1 MALPE
6 RKSMKNKQK
15 NWRDADMNRASEAA
29 RYEQPIPSRE
39 YLLGILRDA
48 DAPMGVD
55 ALAAALRL
63 TERGMRFALEK
74 RLAAM
79 VRDGQILRNRRDEY
93 VVLDRVALK
102 SGRVVGHRDG
112 FGFLIPDDASG
123 DAFLPPHQM
132 RVVMHGD
139 RAAVRIVGVD
149 ARGRKQGEVVEVL
162 ERRTLQV
169 AGRYYQERGVG
180 FVEADN
186 RRISHRVV
194 IPPSESNG
202 ARHGSLVVASIV
214 EPPNRHAA
222 PVGRITRILP
232 EEGVAQTA
240 VELAI
245 ASHQL
250 PHEFPAAV
258 VREAR
263 KFGRTVDRAQLGHYQ
278 DLTEL
283 PLVTIDGLDARDF
296 DDAVFAEPTRTG
308 WRLVVAIA
316 DVSQYVRT
324 GTALDGEARERATS
338 VYFPNR
344 VLPMLPEQ
352 LSNHL
357 CSLMPDVER
366 ACLVADMSVSREG
379 KVTRTRFY
387 SAVMRS
393 QARLTYDAAA
403 AALVDRDVTVR
414 RGLSQPVL
422 ASLESLYDLYRA
434 FRRQREVRGALDFE
448 SGEVKVVVGEDGRVA
463 DLKVYPRNDA
473 HRLIEECMIAANVEA
488 AKFLKKNGM
497 PTLYRV
503 HASPDEERI
512 LELKR
517 FLATRG
523 LLLETDGEMDPATL
537 SKLLGEVRDRPDAA
551 LLESMIIRSL
561 AQAVY
566 QPENIGHFGLAL
578 EAYAHFTSPIRR
590 YPDLLVHRAIRHV
603 LAGGTADQFEHS
615 AAEMEVLGQE
625 TSQRERR
632 ADEASRD
639 VTAFLKCEFMRDRVG
654 ETFPG
659 VITGVTDFGVFVQLT
674 GLQVDGLV
682 HVANLGRDYFRY
694 EEDRRTLVAE
704 RSGER
709 FTIGDL
715 LVVRVAR
722 VDPSERKIDFELV
735 ERVATAYHPRRR
747 AGSADTPAAPSAS
760 GARHKGKARTA
771 AKVTVKG
778 KEAAKKGKRTVRDA
792 HGRKAPAVTPK
803 PPKTARKK
811 KGAGK
816 PGKAGAAVTV
826 AAPKKKAA
834 RRAGPK
840 PGRGRR
846 G

>member
-1 MALPE
+1 
-6 RKSMKNKQK
+6 MKNKQK
-15 NWRDADMNRASEAA
+15 NWQDADKNRAREAE

-39 YLLGILRDA
+39 YLMTVLREA
-48 DAPMGVD
+48 DAPMDVET
-55 ALAAALRL
+55 LARVLRL
-63 TERGMRFALEK
+63 KDHNMRFALDK

-79 VRDGQILRNRRDEY
+79 VRDGQILRNRREEY

-169 AGRYYQERGVG
+169 AGRYYQERGIG

-186 RRISHRVV
+186 KRISHRVV
-194 IPPSESNG
+194 IPPRDANG
-202 ARHGSLVVASIV
+202 AVHGGLVVAAIV
-214 EPPNRHAA
+214 EPPNRHAD
-222 PVGRITRILP
+222 PVGRVVRVLA

-240 VELAI
+240 VDLAI

-250 PHEFPAAV
+250 PHEFPPAV

-263 KFGRTVDRAQLGHYQ
+263 KFGRNVDRSQLGVFE
-278 DLTEL
+278 DLTAL
-283 PLVTIDGLDARDF
+283 PLITIDGVDARDF
-296 DDAVFAEPTRTG
+296 DDAVYAEPTRTG

-324 GTALDGEARERATS
+324 GTALDAEARERATS
-338 VYFPNR
+338 VYFPSR

-366 ACLVADMSVSREG
+366 ACMVADMSVSREG
-379 KVTRTRFY
+379 RVTRTRFY
-387 SAVMRS
+387 SGVMRS
-393 QARLTYDAAA
+393 HARLTYDAAA
-403 AALVDRDVTVR
+403 SALVERDPVIR
-414 RGLSQPVL
+414 RGLSAPVL
-422 ASLESLYDLYRA
+422 GSLESLYDLYRA

-448 SGEVKVVVGEDGRVA
+448 TGEVRVVVGEDGRVA
-463 DLKVYPRNDA
+463 DLKAYPRNDA

-503 HASPDEERI
+503 HASPDEDRI

-517 FLATRG
+517 FLGTRG
-523 LLLETDGEMDPATL
+523 LLLETDGEIDPAAL
-537 SKLLGEVRDRPDAA
+537 AKLLGDVRDRPDAA

-603 LAGGTADQFEHS
+603 LSGGTAANFEHS
-615 AAEMEVLGQE
+615 LAEMEVLGQE

-654 ETFPG
+654 DTFPG
-659 VITGVTDFGVFVQLT
+659 VITGVTDFGIFVQLT
-674 GLQVDGLV
+674 GLQVDGLI

-694 EEDRRTLVAE
+694 EEDRKTLVGE

-709 FTIGDL
+709 FTLGDQ
-715 LVVRVAR
+715 LVVRVTR
-722 VDPSERKIDFELV
+722 VDPSERKIDFDLV
-735 ERVATAYHPRRR
+735 ERVAAAYHPRRK
-747 AGSADTPAAPSAS
+747 PAEAPVAAEA
-760 GARHKGKARTA
+760 ARGRP
-771 AKVTVKG
+771 VKG
-778 KEAAKKGKRTVRDA
+778 RVRDA
-792 HGRKAPAVTPK
+792 HGKVERPKALKAARKSAKKTVKRTKRAKVAKVAPVAKAPAS
-803 PPKTARKK
+803 KTA
-811 KGAGK
+811 GG
-816 PGKAGAAVTV
+816 
-826 AAPKKKAA
+826 KKKAT

-840 PGRGRR
+840 PSRGRR

>member
-1 MALPE
+1 
-6 RKSMKNKQK
+6 
-15 NWRDADMNRASEAA
+15 
-29 RYEQPIPSRE
+29 
-39 YLLGILRDA
+39 
-48 DAPMGVD
+48 
-55 ALAAALRL
+55 
-63 TERGMRFALEK
+63 
-74 RLAAM
+74 
-79 VRDGQILRNRRDEY
+79 
-93 VVLDRVALK
+93 
-102 SGRVVGHRDG
+102 
-112 FGFLIPDDASG
+112 
-123 DAFLPPHQM
+123 
-132 RVVMHGD
+132 
-139 RAAVRIVGVD
+139 
-149 ARGRKQGEVVEVL
+149 
-162 ERRTLQV
+162 
-169 AGRYYQERGVG
+169 
-180 FVEADN
+180 
-186 RRISHRVV
+186 
-194 IPPSESNG
+194 
-202 ARHGSLVVASIV
+202 
-214 EPPNRHAA
+214 
-222 PVGRITRILP
+222 
-232 EEGVAQTA
+232 
-240 VELAI
+240 
-245 ASHQL
+245 
-250 PHEFPAAV
+250 
-258 VREAR
+258 
-263 KFGRTVDRAQLGHYQ
+263 
-278 DLTEL
+278 
-283 PLVTIDGLDARDF
+283 
-296 DDAVFAEPTRTG
+296 
-308 WRLVVAIA
+308 
-316 DVSQYVRT
+316 
-324 GTALDGEARERATS
+324 
-338 VYFPNR
+338 
-344 VLPMLPEQ
+344 
-352 LSNHL
+352 
-357 CSLMPDVER
+357 
-366 ACLVADMSVSREG
+366 
-379 KVTRTRFY
+379 
-387 SAVMRS
+387 
-393 QARLTYDAAA
+393 
-403 AALVDRDVTVR
+403 
-414 RGLSQPVL
+414 
-422 ASLESLYDLYRA
+422 
-434 FRRQREVRGALDFE
+434 
-448 SGEVKVVVGEDGRVA
+448 
-463 DLKVYPRNDA
+463 
-473 HRLIEECMIAANVEA
+473 MIAANVEA

-523 LLLETDGEMDPATL
+523 LLLETDGEIDPATL

-747 AGSADTPAAPSAS
+747 PVSADTPAAPGAS
-760 GARHKGKARTA
+760 VARHKGKARTA
-771 AKVTVKG
+771 AKVAVKG

-803 PPKTARKK
+803 PAKAARKK

-816 PGKAGAAVTV
+816 SGKAVAAVTV
-826 AAPKKKAA
+826 TAPKKKAA

>member
-1 MALPE
+1 
-6 RKSMKNKQK
+6 MKNKQK
-15 NWRDADMNRASEAA
+15 NWQDVDSNRDREAE

-39 YLLGILRDA
+39 YLLTVLREA
-48 DAPMGVD
+48 DAPLGVE
-55 ALAAALRL
+55 ALATALRL
-63 TERGMRFALEK
+63 TDRGLRFALEK

-79 VRDGQILRNRRDEY
+79 VRDGQILRNRREEY

-169 AGRYYQERGVG
+169 AGRYYQERGIG

-186 RRISHRVV
+186 RRISHRVI
-194 IPPSESNG
+194 IPPRDANG
-202 ARHGSLVVASIV
+202 ARHGCLVVAAIV
-214 EPPNRHAA
+214 EPPNRHAD
-222 PVGRITRILP
+222 PVGRVTRVLP

-250 PHEFPAAV
+250 PHEVPAAV

-263 KFGRTVDRAQLGHYQ
+263 KFSKTVDRKKLAAYE
-278 DLTEL
+278 DLTTL
-283 PLVTIDGLDARDF
+283 PLITIDGADARDF

-316 DVSQYVRT
+316 DVSQYVRPD
-324 GTALDGEARERATS
+324 TALDAEARERATS

-357 CSLMPDVER
+357 CSLIPDVER
-366 ACLVADMSVSREG
+366 ACMVADMSVSREG
-379 KVTRTRFY
+379 RVTRTRFY
-387 SAVMRS
+387 AGLMRS

-403 AALVDRDVTVR
+403 AALVERDPVIR
-414 RGLSQPVL
+414 RTLSNPVL
-422 ASLESLYDLYRA
+422 SSLESLYDLYRA
-434 FRRQREVRGALDFE
+434 FRRQRELRGALDFE

-463 DLKVYPRNDA
+463 DLRTYPRNDA
-473 HRLIEECMIAANVEA
+473 HRLIEECMITANVEA
-488 AKFLKKNGM
+488 AKFLKKHGM

-503 HASPDEERI
+503 HASPEEDRV

-517 FLATRG
+517 FLGTRG
-523 LLLETDGEMDPATL
+523 LLLETDGDIDPSTL
-537 SKLLGEVRDRPDAA
+537 AKLLGDVRDRPDAA

-578 EAYAHFTSPIRR
+578 EGYAHFTSPIRR

-603 LAGGTADQFEHS
+603 LNGGTAETFEHP
-615 AAEMEVLGQE
+615 AAQMVVFGQE

-654 ETFPG
+654 QTFPG
-659 VITGVTDFGVFVQLT
+659 VITGVTDFGIFVQLT

-694 EEDRRTLVAE
+694 EEDRRTLVGE

-709 FTIGDL
+709 FTIGDQ

-735 ERVATAYHPRRR
+735 ERVSTAYHPRRR
-747 AGSADTPAAPSAS
+747 GKDNAVESVES
-760 GARHKGKARTA
+760 GA
-771 AKVTVKG
+771 AKPIG
-778 KEAAKKGKRTVRDA
+778 RVRDA
-792 HGRKAPAVTPK
+792 HGQVARPKTTKPAKTMRKAAPAK
-803 PPKTARKK
+803 S
-811 KGAGK
+811 GK
-816 PGKAGAAVTV
+816 VAAVKS
-826 AAPKKKAA
+826 AKKKAD
-834 RRAGPK
+834 RQAGPK

-846 G
+846 

>member
-1 MALPE
+1 
-6 RKSMKNKQK
+6 MKNKQK
-15 NWRDADMNRASEAA
+15 NWQDADKNRAREAE

-39 YLLGILRDA
+39 YLLGVLRDA
-48 DAPMGVD
+48 DAPMD
-55 ALAAALRL
+55 AESLAQTLRL
-63 TERGMRFALEK
+63 RDRGMRFALDK

-132 RVVMHGD
+132 RLVMHGD

-149 ARGRKQGEVVEVL
+149 GRGRKQGEIVEVL
-162 ERRTLQV
+162 ERRTVQV
-169 AGRYYQERGVG
+169 AGRYYQERGIG

-194 IPPSESNG
+194 IPPRDANG
-202 ARHGSLVVASIV
+202 AVHGSLVVAAIV
-214 EPPNRHAA
+214 EPPNRHAD
-222 PVGRITRILP
+222 PVGRVVRVLA

-263 KFGRTVDRAQLGHYQ
+263 KFGRTVDRSQLGTYD
-278 DLTEL
+278 DLTDL

-296 DDAVFAEPTRTG
+296 DDAVYAQATRTG

-316 DVSQYVRT
+316 DVGQYVRT
-324 GTALDGEARERATS
+324 QTALDAEARERATS

-366 ACLVADMSVSREG
+366 ACLVADMSVTREG
-379 KVTRTRFY
+379 RVTRTRFY
-387 SAVMRS
+387 SGVMRS
-393 QARLTYDAAA
+393 HARLTYDAAA
-403 AALVDRDVTVR
+403 AALVERDPVIR
-414 RGLSQPVL
+414 RSLSAPVL

-448 SGEVKVVVGEDGRVA
+448 TGEVKVVVGDDGRVA

-503 HASPDEERI
+503 HATPDEDRI

-517 FLATRG
+517 FLGTRG
-523 LLLETDGEMDPATL
+523 LLLQTEGEVDPATL
-537 SKLLGEVRDRPDAA
+537 AKLLGDVRDRPDAA

-566 QPENIGHFGLAL
+566 QPDNIGHFGLAL

-603 LAGGTADQFEHS
+603 LKGGTADNFEHS
-615 AAEMEVLGQE
+615 LTEMDLLGQE

-654 ETFPG
+654 DTFPG
-659 VITGVTDFGVFVQLT
+659 VITGVTDFGIFVQLT

-694 EEDRRTLVAE
+694 EEDRKTLVGE

-709 FTIGDL
+709 FTLGDQ

-735 ERVATAYHPRRR
+735 ERVASSFHPRRVVGT
-747 AGSADTPAAPSAS
+747 AVTTPPV
-760 GARHKGKARTA
+760 GAEKP
-771 AKVTVKG
+771 
-778 KEAAKKGKRTVRDA
+778 KRRERDA
-792 HGRKAPAVTPK
+792 HGKIARPAKAKAPSKGSRAK
-803 PPKTARKK
+803 G
-811 KGAGK
+811 KGAGAK
-816 PGKAGAAVTV
+816 PVPPTKSSAPKRAGS
-826 AAPKKKAA
+826 KKKAA

-846 G
+846 K